1 MNRSLQYLFL
11 ILLTIFVSL
20 LSACGS
26 GGGSGGATPAPTPP
40 PPPPPASTTVR
51 VKVLDVLGFTKA
63 GAAVRVVGSTTSA
76 VTTGSDGTALVPL
89 TPDSDLLLHVQ
100 LAGHTEQFRPVRVAS
115 GQSAYLEVKLL
126 ARAPAL
132 TLPDAAVGG
141 TLVGRNA
148 ARLTLPPNAL
158 VDAASGAAVTGAVQV
173 EMTPVNTASH
183 EIGAFPGT
191 MRALSGGSEVFL
203 ATYGPVE
210 YVFTQGGRPL
220 ALAAGQTAVIEM
232 PLHASQALDGSPLV
246 VGGTMPVWSLNEA
259 TGLWTQEGEG
269 TIVASASSTGL
280 ALRATVNH
288 FSWWNPD
295 VSADRVTVNISFVF
309 ENGVTP
315 TVCCSLEAF
324 TTPGFPG
331 PSGVATTTLPPT
343 GGSVVIN
350 APTVISFIARGQTAT
365 AALFGG
371 VLDRT
376 VPANAGTIS
385 VTISMGIDE
394 DAPFPVITSPEAG
407 VTTYTRD
414 TLLVQASVSGDEPD
428 SVDLRTGNQL
438 IGAMAGTQAT
448 GYSFLW
454 DTTSFPEAS
463 YPIFVRARRGESF
476 FVSTS
481 RTVVVD
487 RTPPQ
492 IVQRAPAP
500 GDTQASAGTGVSAT
514 FNEPLDPASLIS
526 AENPRVRLVANGVDL
541 PVTLALSADSLTVT
555 ATPVAP
561 LTSNTQYTVF
571 VEGLTDRAGNV
582 MVPAQ
587 WSFTVPLW
595 ALGSPDLRVPGPDGT
610 FDTNVIGRP
619 EIALAS
625 NGEPLVVWRQGTTDG
640 RFTLRA
646 ARRIGA
652 LWVPL
657 PVLPPVGQPN
667 SFFGEQSMALDNTG
681 QPVVAWTQTTSS
693 IPGCGTTQPSE
704 LFVARFNGTAWVPLG
719 NGNLNIEP
727 CSLPDLPRV
736 KVDPSGRPVLV
747 SAQGPGL
754 RTIQV
759 RRFEGGDWTL
769 LGTVPVQSVPS
780 LPFPV
785 TELRLALDGSTPY
798 VLRSENRAGT
808 ISHFVARLDGSAF
821 VPVGPQVATGNRDI
835 NGALVI
841 DPQGRPVVA
850 VKGPS
855 EALLVLRFDG
865 SAWAAVGST
874 VAANP
879 FVREPSIVF
888 DGSHP
893 IVAWHDAGVSTA
905 FVRRFDPFTDDW
917 GATLTLRAN
926 VGTLSELR
934 RLPTG
939 GPIWGALTTGPFFR
953 ELRTVTATTLP

>member
-11 ILLTIFVSL
+11 ILLTIFVSM

-51 VKVLDVLGFTKA
+51 VKVLDVLGFAKA
-63 GAAVRVVGSTTSA
+63 GAMVQVVGSTTAA
-76 VTTGSDGTALVPL
+76 VTTGSDGTALLPL
-89 TPDSDLLLHVQ
+89 TPDSDLLLHVR

-115 GQSAYLEVKLL
+115 GQAAYLEVKLL

-158 VDAASGAAVTGAVQV
+158 VDAQSGAAVTGAVQV

-191 MRALSGGSEVFL
+191 MRALSGGTEVFL

-220 ALAAGQTAVIEM
+220 ALAAGQSAVIEM

-246 VGGTMPVWSLNEA
+246 AGGTMPVWSLNEA

-295 VSADRVTVNISFVF
+295 VSADRVRVNISFVF
-309 ENGVTP
+309 ENNVTP

-343 GGSVVIN
+343 GGTVVIN
-350 APTVISFIARGQTAT
+350 APTVISFIARGQSAT

-376 VPANAGTIS
+376 VPANAGTIN
-385 VTISMGIDE
+385 VTITMGIDE

-454 DTTSFPEAS
+454 NTTGFAEGT

-526 AENPRVRLVANGVDL
+526 AENPRVRLVANGVAL
-541 PVTLALSADSLTVT
+541 PVTLALSADNLTVT
-555 ATPVAP
+555 ATPIAP
-561 LTSNTQYTVF
+561 LASNTQYTVF
-571 VEGLTDRAGNV
+571 VEGLTDRAGNI

-595 ALGSPDLRVPGPDGT
+595 ALGSPDLRSTGPDGS
-610 FDTNVIGRP
+610 FEGNVIGRP

-625 NGEPLVVWRQGTTDG
+625 NGEPLVVWRQGTADG
-640 RFTLRA
+640 RFTLQA

-657 PVLPPVGQPN
+657 PVLPPVGLPN
-667 SFFGEQSMALDNTG
+667 SAFGDQSMALDNTG
-681 QPVVAWTQTTSS
+681 QPVVAWTQTV
-693 IPGCGTTQPSE
+693 PNVAGCNTTQPSQ
-704 LFVARFNGTAWVPLG
+704 LFAARFNGTAWVPLG
-719 NGNLNIEP
+719 SGNLNIEP
-727 CSLPDLPRV
+727 CSLPALPRL
-736 KVDPSGRPVLV
+736 KVDPQGRPVLV
-747 SAQGPGL
+747 SAQGFGL

-759 RRFEGGDWTL
+759 LRFEGGDWTL
-769 LGTVPVQSVPS
+769 LGTVPVQAVPS

-798 VLRSENRAGT
+798 VLRSENRVGT
-808 ISHFVARLDGSAF
+808 IGHFVSRLDGGVF
-821 VPVGPQVATGNRDI
+821 VPVGLQVETGNR
-835 NGALVI
+835 NVPGALAL
-841 DPQGRPVVA
+841 DPLGRPVVA
-850 VKGPS
+850 VQTSSGG
-855 EALLVLRFDG
+855 LRVLRFQGAVWTALG
-865 SAWAAVGST
+865 SAVTGSS
-874 VAANP
+874 NMN
-879 FVREPSIVF
+879 EPSLVF
-888 DGSHP
+888 EGAEP
-893 IVAWHDAGVSTA
+893 VVAWTETLDARL
-905 FVRRFDPFTDDW
+905 RRFDATAGDWTAPLVIRTD
-917 GATLTLRAN
+917 

-934 RLPTG
+934 RLPSG
-939 GPIWGALTTGPFFR
+939 GPIWAALTTGPFR
-953 ELRTVTATTLP
+953 CCLRAVTATALP

>member
-51 VKVLDVLGFTKA
+51 VKVLDVLGFAKA
-63 GAAVRVVGSTTSA
+63 GATVQVVGSTTAA
-76 VTTGSDGTALVPL
+76 VTTGSDGTALLPL
-89 TPDSDLLLHVQ
+89 TPDSDLLLHVR

-158 VDAASGAAVTGAVQV
+158 VDAAKRRRGHGRGAGRDDAGEHRLARDRRVSRNHACPLRRHRGVPCHLRTGGVRL
-173 EMTPVNTASH
+173 H
-183 EIGAFPGT
+183 PGRSAA
-191 MRALSGGSEVFL
+191 RA
-203 ATYGPVE
+203 
-210 YVFTQGGRPL
+210 GRRPE
-220 ALAAGQTAVIEM
+220 AVIEM

-246 VGGTMPVWSLNEA
+246 AGGTMPVWSLNEA

-295 VSADRVTVNISFVF
+295 VSADRVRVNISFVF

-315 TVCCSLEAF
+315 TVCCSIEAF

-350 APTVISFIARGQTAT
+350 APTVISFIARGQSAT

-376 VPANAGTIS
+376 VPANAGTIN
-385 VTISMGIDE
+385 VTITMGIDE

-438 IGAMAGTQAT
+438 IGAMTGTQAT

-454 DTTSFPEAS
+454 DTTSVPEAS
-463 YPIFVRARRGESF
+463 YAIFVRARRGESF

-526 AENPRVRLVANGVDL
+526 AENPRVRLVANGVAL
-541 PVTLALSADSLTVT
+541 PVTLALSADNLTVT
-555 ATPVAP
+555 ATPIAP
-561 LTSNTQYTVF
+561 LASNTQYTVF

-595 ALGSPDLRVPGPDGT
+595 ALGSPDLRSTGPDGS
-610 FDTNVIGRP
+610 FEGNVIGRP

-625 NGEPLVVWRQGTTDG
+625 NGEPLVFWRQSTTDG

-681 QPVVAWTQTTSS
+681 QPVVAWTQTV
-693 IPGCGTTQPSE
+693 PNVAGCNTTQPSQ
-704 LFVARFNGTAWVPLG
+704 LFAARFNGTAWVPLG

-727 CSLPDLPRV
+727 CSLPDLPRL
-736 KVDPSGRPVLV
+736 KVDPQGRPVLV
-747 SAQGPGL
+747 SAQGFGL
-754 RTIQV
+754 RTLQV
-759 RRFEGGDWTL
+759 LRFEGGDWTL

-785 TELRLALDGSTPY
+785 TELQLALDGSTPY

-888 DGSHP
+888 DGNHP
-893 IVAWHDAGVSTA
+893 IVAWNDAGVSTA
-905 FVRRFDPFTDDW
+905 FVRRFDPFTGDW
-917 GATLTLRAN
+917 GATLTLRSN

-939 GPIWGALTTGPFFR
+939 GPIWGALTTGPNFR
-953 ELRTVTATTLP
+953 ELRTVTATALP